1 MAAREFHGTIK
12 NEWDN
17 PLIDAGNDVDSGEW
31 QDPFSPSTVPG
42 AGKINPQQM
51 GEWRSESGGVM
62 TGTSGWARWSVRVLD
77 DVNDPGPDGLGHF
90 EFIQVNWV
98 VPFYG
103 SPNITFAVFRNN
115 PNESDAFARP
125 DTRPPGLEIVAT
137 SLNGSVELN
146 PLEIAP
152 YVLAIPGSFFV
163 NVNVPTHIQINFT
176 VRHRSTAQAQSR
188 LMFPNAV
195 PSRQQMAM
203 EGFRHRMGIAPSA
216 GFMGGFPNFYETT
229 EGRNHLG
236 GTIFLTQAAAEWR
249 DVPLAELGNVALED
263 FEGRMRATN
272 TWAVPHG
279 FVGGFPTFFH
289 ADYGTGVVC
298 GTVLLGSNGAE
309 FRDIPLSE
317 LGNPALDDFE
327 ARFRA
332 TQDYASRNGFV
343 GGFPTLYHA
352 QAVVDVD
359 VRTGQ
364 KKYATVCGA
373 VLLKRGEL
381 IISTREN
388 KHLPGRSTFAA
399 TFAALRNVLLFQDPA

>member
-1 MAAREFHGTIK
+1 
-12 NEWDN
+12 
-17 PLIDAGNDVDSGEW
+17 
-31 QDPFSPSTVPG
+31 
-42 AGKINPQQM
+42 
-51 GEWRSESGGVM
+51 
-62 TGTSGWARWSVRVLD
+62 
-77 DVNDPGPDGLGHF
+77 LGCA
-90 EFIQVNWV
+90 
-98 VPFYG
+98 FYG

-125 DTRPPGLEIVAT
+125 DTRSPGLEIVVT
-137 SLNGSVELN
+137 SLNGSVIN
-146 PLEIAP
+146 NVFEIAP
-152 YVLAIPGSFFV
+152 YVFAIPWSFFTG
-163 NVNVPTHIQINFT
+163 NAPTHIQINFT

-236 GTIFLTQAAAEWR
+236 GTIFVTQAAAEWR

-272 TWAVPHG
+272 TWASQHG

-298 GTVLLGSNGAE
+298 GTVLIKSDGAE

-364 KKYATVCGA
+364 KKHATVCGA

-381 IISTREN
+381 DISMLKN
-388 KHLPGRSTFAA
+388 KPLQGKATFAA
-399 TFAALRNVLLFQDPA
+399 TFAARRNVLLFQDPA